1 MARSLE
7 FLYFWRSTGATTS
20 GVKLSESI
28 HFVDILPKVGPVS
41 GPSPP
46 IPQKLVLLLLF
57 YWSSHT
63 AGDGDS

>member
-7 FLYFWRSTGATTS
+7 FLYFWRSRGATTS
-20 GVKLSESI
+20 GVKVSESI
-28 HFVDILPKVGPVS
+28 HDILPKVGPVS

-57 YWSSHT
+57 YCSSHT
-63 AGDGDS
+63 AGDGDGDS